1 MTLGKQ
7 EVEVTL
13 MTKQNQLKLTTETY
27 EEALIYVQN
36 YEDNIIECYQIYQVV
51 QHKQKTMSSMEELVE
66 RLQIEIEEFEQIVR
80 ELLLKIEKYKKLL
93 AENHKQ
99 QQLLNVEEVQRE
111 LSETKSEL
119 IKSKS
124 SSDQLLNDI
133 HEADKQLLLLENM
146 LNESKKQG
154 LDMELVEKN
163 WYNMFLKE
171 ANRFQLFEGALE
183 TYAKEIQRKADLNRL
198 TNLEDRLI
206 QQYNHLI
213 SDNLGNYNP
222 KLSSLSILELSSDD
236 EDRLGE
242 LVSYNQLKNPQF
254 KLENEQFGVY
264 ELLQKLKDQCLGLE
278 ELLKHDEE
286 EFFKHFILESVGN
299 ILRSR
304 IQQGMKWVESM
315 NQLLKDQENSSGL
328 NLSIRWKPVT
338 KASENELGTL
348 RLVELLQKPV
358 EILSESDKKDIA
370 QHFQEKVKMAQ
381 EQVRD
386 NEEGD
391 SILFQA
397 ITKVLD
403 YRDWFEFELKFK
415 KGNEG
420 NVWQVLSDRKFNQFS
435 GGEKATAMYL
445 PLFIAVYSRY
455 SDAEDF
461 CPKVI
466 TLDEAFAGIDEKNIA
481 ELFKACEQLGFNYV
495 MNSQALF
502 GAYSTVS
509 SLSIYELLRPQNT
522 NIVTPIKYQWDGYKK
537 VLVIEES

>member
-1 MTLGKQ
+1 MA
-7 EVEVTL
+7 V
-13 MTKQNQLKLTTETY
+13 
-27 EEALIYVQN
+27 
-36 YEDNIIECYQIYQVV
+36 D
-51 QHKQKTMSSMEELVE
+51 
-66 RLQIEIEEFEQIVR
+66 
-80 ELLLKIEKYKKLL
+80 
-93 AENHKQ
+93 
-99 QQLLNVEEVQRE
+99 
-111 LSETKSEL
+111 
-119 IKSKS
+119 
-124 SSDQLLNDI
+124 
-133 HEADKQLLLLENM
+133 
-146 LNESKKQG
+146 
-154 LDMELVEKN
+154 
-163 WYNMFLKE
+163 
-171 ANRFQLFEGALE
+171 RFF
-183 TYAKEIQRKADLNRL
+183 T
-198 TNLEDRLI
+198 
-206 QQYNHLI
+206 
-213 SDNLGNYNP
+213 
-222 KLSSLSILELSSDD
+222 
-236 EDRLGE
+236 
-242 LVSYNQLKNPQF
+242 F
-254 KLENEQFGVY
+254 KGLENEQFGVY

-286 EFFKHFILESVGN
+286 ELFKHFILESVGN

>member
-236 EDRLGE
+236 EDRLWE

-286 EFFKHFILESVGN
+286 ELFKHFILESVGN

>member
-286 EFFKHFILESVGN
+286 ELFKHFILESVGN